1 MIPKIINVC
10 GIPYRVRVC
19 KDNFSLDCHMGEI
32 TYATGEIRINQDMT
46 EQLQTAALI
55 HEWIHGALVMLGYQE
70 LSHDEQFVQAFSIA
84 INQTFDIKGGGAA

>member
-46 EQLQTAALI
+46 EALQKAALI
-55 HEWIHGALVMLGYQE
+55 HEWLHGALVMLGFQE
-70 LSHDEQFVQAFSIA
+70 QSQDEQFVQAMAIA
-84 INQTFDIKGGGAA
+84 INQTFDFQEVMEE

>member
-1 MIPKIINVC
+1 MIPKAINVC
-10 GIPYRVRVC
+10 GIPYKVRLC
-19 KDNFSLDCHMGEI
+19 EDNFNLDCHMGEI
-32 TYATGEIRINQDMT
+32 TYATGEIRINDGMP

-70 LSHDEQFVQAFSIA
+70 LSQNEQFVQAFSMA